1 MSSAAADT
9 IRRCRRSGAGPEALA
24 PHQLSE
30 QMPPAWSAGA
40 AAMQQAGVKTAAV
53 SEVQVR
59 DEHEMDLERPSPQ
72 LTGEFNSNDAARAQ
86 TLDPH
91 RERLILVGVVLFD
104 HWQTA
109 TASEV
114 QVRSEHEMHLQS

>member
-1 MSSAAADT
+1 MPPA
-9 IRRCRRSGAGPEALA
+9 
-24 PHQLSE
+24 QFSE

-72 LTGEFNSNDAARAQ
+72 HMGEFNSNDAARAQ
-86 TLDPH
+86 TLDQCMC
-91 RERLILVGVVLFD
+91 REHLVLVGVRDV
-104 HWQTA
+104 A
-109 TASEV
+109 
-114 QVRSEHEMHLQS
+114 